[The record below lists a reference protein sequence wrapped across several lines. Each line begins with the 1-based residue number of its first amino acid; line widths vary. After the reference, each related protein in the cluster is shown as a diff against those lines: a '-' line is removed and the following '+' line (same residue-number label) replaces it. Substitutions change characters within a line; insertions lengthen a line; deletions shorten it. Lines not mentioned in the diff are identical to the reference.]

1 MWFII
6 LVDYIQGGKTLMI
19 TFLLLSIYKRVN
31 PKLIKKK
38 DLKYKKKINNFFFR
52 KSSRNVIELDYEW
65 VLKSFH
71 KH

>member
-31 PKLIKKK
+31 PKLIKKRTWNT
-38 DLKYKKKINNFFFR
+38 KKKLIIFFFR